1 MTMQEHIL
9 AALREQFERWE
20 DLLASMSEAEITA
33 PLAPSEWS
41 VKDVIAHLCA
51 WQQRSIARLAAALDD
66 REPQFP
72 QWPAGLDPESQAQP
86 HQLNAWLY
94 QTYRDQSWSQVHQTW
109 RDGFLRFLD
118 LGAALPEKD
127 LLDAGRY
134 PWLEGHPLAFVLVA
148 SYDHHQE
155 HLDTLLDWRQ
165 RHREGRVNSA

>member
-1 MTMQEHIL
+1 MTMQQHIL

-20 DLLASMSEAEITA
+20 DLLASTSEAEITA

-41 VKDVIAHLCA
+41 VKDVIAHLWT

-94 QTYRDQSWSQVHQTW
+94 QTYGDQPWSAVHQTW

-155 HLDTLLDWRQ
+155 HLDTLLTGGSGTARI
-165 RHREGRVNSA
+165 E